1 MNNLVYGL
9 LASVTLAMLGGCDS
23 ASKAQTQVGAPAAVR
38 VVAAPPVRKT
48 LRRECVQPG
57 QIEAFEITPLYAKLP
72 SYVEKLHVDIGD
84 RVKADQLLAEL
95 FLPEVKDELR
105 QKEAALTQAQAE
117 IDLASAAVHAA
128 EAAVATARA
137 NVTAAEAGSTRA
149 EADVTRWQSQ
159 NARISQLVA
168 GGSLDRKLEDETRD
182 SLKAAEAAR
191 GEARAKVEASKAAV
205 LQSEADLAKAKAGAA
220 AAVAR
225 HGSAEADLSRV
236 KALLEYTQIRAPFPG
251 VVTQRN
257 VNRGD
262 FVQPAGATTG
272 KALLTVAST
281 DMVRIFVDVPE
292 LDSPLVEPGK
302 KGYVNVQALPDRAV
316 EGKVTR
322 TSWGLGANRTLRTE
336 LDIPNPAAA
345 LRPGMYATAHIVLQE
360 VPDALVVP
368 LSAVVRDGKQS
379 ACWVVRDGKASRVP
393 TVAGL
398 QVGNEVAISSGLKGD
413 EQVVQT
419 PPSSL
424 KEGQS
429 VEASPPP
436 AK

>member
-1 MNNLVYGL
+1 MNNALLGL
-9 LASVTLAMLGGCDS
+9 LASVILALVTGC
-23 ASKAQTQVGAPAAVR
+23 QTAPTADMQAGVPTAIH

-57 QIEAFEITPLYAKLP
+57 QIEAFEITPLFAKLP

-84 RVKADQLLAEL
+84 RVKADELLAEL

-105 QKEAALTQAQAE
+105 QKEAALAQARAE
-117 IDLASAAVHAA
+117 IDLANAAVRAA

-137 NVTAAEAGSTRA
+137 NVAAAEAGTTRA

-159 NARISQLVA
+159 SARISQLVA

-205 LQSEADLAKAKAGAA
+205 LQSQADLAKAKAGAA

-225 HGSAEADLSRV
+225 RGSADADQSRV
-236 KALLEYTQIRAPFPG
+236 KALLQYTQIRAPFAG

-262 FVQPAGATTG
+262 FVQPAGTTSG
-272 KALLTVAST
+272 KPLLIIAST
-281 DMVRIFVDVPE
+281 DMVRFFVDVPE
-292 LDSPLVEPGK
+292 LDSPWVEPGK
-302 KGYVNVQALPDRAV
+302 KAYVNVQALPDRTV

-322 TSWGLGANRTLRTE
+322 TGWDLGANRTLRTE
-336 LDIPNPAAA
+336 LDIPNPSGT

-360 VPDALVVP
+360 SPDALVVP
-368 LSAVVRDGKQS
+368 LSAVVRDGPKT
-379 ACWVVRDGKASRVP
+379 ACWVVRDSKAMRVP
-393 TVAGL
+393 IIIGI
-398 QVGNEVAISSGLKGD
+398 QVGNEIAVASGLNGD
-413 EQVVQT
+413 EQVVQL

-424 KEGQS
+424 HDGQA
-429 VEASPPP
+429 VEAASA